1 MVQQRQ
7 FSRWGNGV
15 AVRMVFHGQVASWAG
30 KMTGRSCPVP
40 AGADTLD
47 VALGPARSLGS
58 EAAET
63 AEGLLTDGTV
73 PRFASL
79 GADRV

>member
-1 MVQQRQ
+1 
-7 FSRWGNGV
+7 
-15 AVRMVFHGQVASWAG
+15 
-30 KMTGRSCPVP
+30 MTGRSCLVP
-40 AGADTLD
+40 ADADTLD

-63 AEGLLTDGTV
+63 AEGLLTDAGVMDVSVFIAGKQHVNTKLVVLEQGTV
-73 PRFASL
+73 PRFAIL